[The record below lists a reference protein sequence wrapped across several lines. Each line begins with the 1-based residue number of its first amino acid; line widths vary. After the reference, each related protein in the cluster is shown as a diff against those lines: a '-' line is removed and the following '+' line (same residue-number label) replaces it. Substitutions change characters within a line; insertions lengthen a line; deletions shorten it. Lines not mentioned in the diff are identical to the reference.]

1 VFKAVPPSKK
11 LTAIPLTFAIFCLVS
26 GGPYGLELVLKHA
39 GITLGLIL
47 ILVTPVLW
55 GVPISLMTAELSSAI
70 PVEGGYYVWVRR
82 AMGPFAGFMCGWLS
96 WLYSIVDAAL
106 YPLLFAEYASKSLEY
121 FLKIQISSW
130 QTGLIAMGLVLFVT
144 FLNLRGIRAVGK
156 AATVLALL
164 ILVPF
169 VLLILKSG
177 IHLPA
182 LPPADF
188 SGSALSIGLA
198 TVLWNYLG
206 WDNLSTVAGEVEEPQ
221 KSYRIA
227 LALATPLITLAYLL
241 PVLSVLRVAKLSDRW
256 EDGSWPQLATAAAGP
271 IVGGLVLLGGLAS
284 ATAMFVSQMLA
295 SSRIPAVLA
304 EDGYLPRGLALLNPK
319 TSVPMRSIL
328 FCAILYGALSW
339 FSFSELITAN
349 AFLYG
354 LSIML
359 EMLALM
365 ILRSREPEL
374 ERPFKI
380 PGGMPV
386 LVLMLVLPMVLIGLL
401 SFTTVR
407 EEGWLK
413 QLPSVVAIFLG
424 IVVYRVAT
432 TKQSRAD
439 SS

>member
-1 VFKAVPPSKK
+1 MAH
-11 LTAIPLTFAIFCLVS
+11 LVS
-26 GGPYGLELVLKHA
+26 SEEFESFRQEPWFQVLLSHNIRHVEQLVALYKMGLGRTALESA
-39 GITLGLIL
+39 D
-47 ILVTPVLW
+47 
-55 GVPISLMTAELSSAI
+55 VPLAEL
-70 PVEGGYYVWVRR
+70 
-82 AMGPFAGFMCGWLS
+82 
-96 WLYSIVDAAL
+96 
-106 YPLLFAEYASKSLEY
+106 
-121 FLKIQISSW
+121 
-130 QTGLIAMGLVLFVT
+130 
-144 FLNLRGIRAVGK
+144 
-156 AATVLALL
+156 
-164 ILVPF
+164 
-169 VLLILKSG
+169 
-177 IHLPA
+177 
-182 LPPADF
+182 
-188 SGSALSIGLA
+188 
-198 TVLWNYLG
+198 
-206 WDNLSTVAGEVEEPQ
+206 
-221 KSYRIA
+221 
-227 LALATPLITLAYLL
+227 
-241 PVLSVLRVAKLSDRW
+241 
-256 EDGSWPQLATAAAGP
+256 
-271 IVGGLVLLGGLAS
+271 
-284 ATAMFVSQMLA
+284 
-295 SSRIPAVLA
+295 AVLA

-365 ILRSREPEL
+365 ILRRREPEL

-432 TKQSRAD
+432 TRQSRLQSAED
-439 SS
+439 R